1 SFYRFEQKFD
11 LNNNALGLGLSGP
24 PGELYLDTIYDEET
38 TGGSGRLVWTHGVHT
53 AVLGVDVDRGKL
65 DQTIN
70 AGSVLQSMGVP
81 ATSATHPDID
91 LWAIY
96 ANDTIVIGRWSV
108 TPGIR
113 YDYNSITGSFTS
125 PSLGVTYRLG
135 EDFILRAS
143 VAKGFTIPPLSWTSG
158 GGLFLDPNPA
168 LDPEEVWSYQ
178 AGFESSAA
186 PYLWIKGTV
195 FRHELE
201 NALIVDLFGAGPPTF
216 NDLVINKGEI
226 MRQGFELEAETVPMH
241 NLSFLAGFAY
251 VDLKPANERG
261 STGIYTYNIGAR
273 YEDKN
278 SFRALLL
285 GHYIWWDFDAPS
297 KALWGANYDDFIW
310 DLNLNKGIYAKEKIK
325 TELFLTAHNLFDGAQ
340 YTFGDSKNPGRWIE
354 AGIRVKF

>member
-1 SFYRFEQKFD
+1 MNVSFHRFEQKFD

-113 YDYNSITGSFTS
+113 YDYNSITGSFIS

-135 EDFILRAS
+135 EDSILRAS

-158 GGLFLDPNPA
+158 GGVFLEPNPS

-226 MRQGFELEAETVPMH
+226 RRQGFELEAETRPLH
-241 NLSFLAGFAY
+241 NLSLVAGFAY
-251 VDLKPANERG
+251 VDLKPSNEAG
-261 STGIYTYNIGAR
+261 SDHIYTYNIGVR
-273 YEDKN
+273 YDDKK
-278 SFRALLL
+278 SFRALLF
-285 GHYIWWDFDAPS
+285 GHYVWWDLDPVWEAS
-297 KALWGANYDDFIW
+297 YNDFIW
-310 DLNLNKGIYAKEKIK
+310 DLNLNKGIYAKGKTS